1 MYLEQVLNK
10 FNDKRIKMFVDMDGV
25 IADYDIGNAS
35 NFDKKRPLMTSI
47 SKLEKL
53 SRKENLELYILSI
66 STKDEGILQKN
77 TWLDKYAPFFKNK
90 NRIIISKE
98 SNIGFSAK
106 VLKADYLKSVKRDS
120 DLVIVFIDD
129 DPEVIK
135 EVKSTNPDIIILKDT
150 ALVD

>member
-10 FNDKRIKMFVDMDGV
+10 FNDKKIKMFVDMDGV
-25 IADYDIGNAS
+25 IADY
-35 NFDKKRPLMTSI
+35 
-47 SKLEKL
+47 E

-106 VLKADYLKSVKRDS
+106 VLKANYLENVKRDS

-135 EVKSTNPDIIILKDT
+135 EVNSTNPDIIILKDT

>member
-10 FNDKRIKMFVDMDGV
+10 FNDKKIKMFVDMDGV
-25 IADYDIGNAS
+25 IADYDVGNAS

-106 VLKADYLKSVKRDS
+106 VLKADYLKNVKRDS
-120 DLVIVFIDD
+120 DFVIVFIDD